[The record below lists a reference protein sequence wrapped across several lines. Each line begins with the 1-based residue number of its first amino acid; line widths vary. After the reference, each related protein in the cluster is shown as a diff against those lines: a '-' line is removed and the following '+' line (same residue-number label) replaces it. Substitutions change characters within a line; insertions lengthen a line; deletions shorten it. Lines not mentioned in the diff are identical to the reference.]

1 MLHGKIHK
9 VLNGQGGNYIF
20 PFFWKHGEE
29 KAVFQDYMC
38 VIHESNIGAVCIES
52 RPHLDF
58 CGDAWWRDMDIILDE
73 ACKRNILN

>member
-29 KAVFQDYMC
+29 EAVFRDYMR
-38 VIHESNIGAVCIES
+38 VINESTLDIQTVPTFRFNLTGALVDGENELSIE
-52 RPHLDF
+52 
-58 CGDAWWRDMDIILDE
+58 
-73 ACKRNILN
+73 